1 MSAMCFMFMAR
12 RRGEGGGPGV
22 AAFIAGLILL
32 VAYLLRPDLFH
43 QFVAWVL
50 ESIFDALAQATGNE
64 VHSPLDAP
72 GDPNTMTNPNTTT
85 TTTKER

>member
-1 MSAMCFMFMAR
+1 MSMWALSFLMR

-22 AAFIAGLILL
+22 AACLAGALLL
-32 VAYLLRPDLFH
+32 VAYLVRPELFH

-50 ESIFDALAQATGNE
+50 ESIFDALGQATGNE

-72 GDPNTMTNPNTTT
+72 GDPTTMTNPNT
-85 TTTKER
+85 KEK